1 MKFGGKKKTDD
12 DDDEDKKKNDDED
25 KESVAS
31 SIGRLSQEWI
41 PFFDAK
47 GIMFYYNFGTGERM
61 RRSPRGSALPSG
73 ANTPDDDDADKAG
86 LKMMDMSDADAD
98 AQLQMMMAAE
108 DGGDGSP

>member
-47 GIMFYYNFGTGERM
+47 GIMFYYNFSTGERM
-61 RRSPRGSALPSG
+61 RRSPRGSQAPSES
-73 ANTPDDDDADKAG
+73 NTPDDLEKGLLLGDMDDEMAQAG
-86 LKMMDMSDADAD
+86 LAG
-98 AQLQMMMAAE
+98 MMADEA
-108 DGGDGSP
+108 GGDTPHKKK